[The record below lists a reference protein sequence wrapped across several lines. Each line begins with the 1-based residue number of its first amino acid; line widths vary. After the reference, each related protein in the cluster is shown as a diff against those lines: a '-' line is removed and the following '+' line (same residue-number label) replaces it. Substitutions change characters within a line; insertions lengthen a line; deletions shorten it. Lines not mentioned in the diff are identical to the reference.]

1 MLFRSLETPDI
12 SSVVNG
18 DRLDVTVT
26 FPAGGVPEDSRVF
39 WMYDREP
46 DGSSW
51 YLYDLFP
58 DDNWAVMAGSGSTW
72 SVSIPLEQG
81 RTTIDLVTTHTVTV
95 DGFTIPISA
104 PYTRVTLDESDPCF
118 EVSSFCDQGAGA
130 PLLEFL
136 APQDLD
142 TLHFLATGAAPD
154 APVALIGGQRGRP
167 MSVPAGSMC
176 IGSGRRVLAVG
187 QAGFGGT
194 AQISW
199 SPGAAGATALSS
211 GQFAVQAASQGAV
224 MSLSNALAIQNC
236 P

>member
-1 MLFRSLETPDI
+1 M
-12 SSVVNG
+12 
-18 DRLDVTVT
+18 
-26 FPAGGVPEDSRVF
+26 
-39 WMYDREP
+39 
-46 DGSSW
+46 
-51 YLYDLFP
+51 
-58 DDNWAVMAGSGSTW
+58 
-72 SVSIPLEQG
+72 
-81 RTTIDLVTTHTVTV
+81 TTHTVTV

-104 PYTRVTLDESDPCF
+104 PYTRVTLDETDPCF
-118 EVSSFCDQGAGA
+118 EVSSFCDQGVGA

-136 APQDLD
+136 APQDVD

-224 MSLSNALAIQNC
+224 MSLSNALAIQTRPEGWC
-236 P
+236 GPLPPSIRREQRAPERRRLRIDPVSHPCRVLRSRGAWPLRMPP